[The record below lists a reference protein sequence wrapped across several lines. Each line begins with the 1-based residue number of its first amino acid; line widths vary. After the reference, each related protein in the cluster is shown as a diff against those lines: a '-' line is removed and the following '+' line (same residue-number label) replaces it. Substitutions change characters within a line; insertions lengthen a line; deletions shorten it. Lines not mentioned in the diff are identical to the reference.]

1 MLDMNM
7 DPGRIYFTWP
17 DRLFSYDCRSCGA
30 CCKGLGIGLDAASG
44 QVERLVTLYPGLTP
58 FLRKRGHTWTAF
70 NPRGRCWF
78 LTDAGLCRIES
89 DHGRDTK
96 PASCRLFPFNRI
108 FRLGSWMIVD
118 FNSVICPL
126 RAALDPGLDH
136 EPGASG
142 PVTHASVLADIAAV
156 HDAAVVGTALPAEQP
171 EEEGQRLVARERA
184 IAEICFAAAASPGSD
199 AVARAWRAQ
208 SQEGSLA
215 HALAPLS
222 RALALL
228 TGEPW
233 RAPDDVTLASC
244 LWITPSMRFNELYGP
259 RQYGSRA
266 DLAGVL
272 GDVWLAWLHACAL
285 GADMAG
291 RPLDLR
297 EATSVWGEIMPLCQL
312 AARWQSA
319 PTMTPGPVELPG
331 VEDPRGV
338 VRRLAESCVSNRER
352 KPLGALLA
360 PLLQDVPAA
369 ERAVLARLVEPLLP
383 RIRWRRARTA

>member
-1 MLDMNM
+1 M

-17 DRLFSYDCRSCGA
+17 DRLFSYDCRGCSA
-30 CCKGLGIGLDAASG
+30 CCKGLGIGLDAAAG
-44 QVERLVTLYPGLTP
+44 QVEHLVGLYPGLTP
-58 FLRKRGHTWTAF
+58 FLRKRGQTWTAF

-78 LTDAGLCRIES
+78 LTDAGLCRVES
-89 DHGRDTK
+89 EHGRESK

-126 RAALDPGLDH
+126 RAAPDPGGDH
-136 EPGASG
+136 APAPGASG

-156 HDAAVVGTALPAEQP
+156 RDTAVVGTALPAEQP
-171 EEEGQRLVARERA
+171 EAEGQRLVGRERA
-184 IAEICFAAAASPGSD
+184 IAEVCFAAAASPGDD
-199 AVARAWRAQ
+199 AVALVWKAQ
-208 SQEGSLA
+208 SQEGSLT

-222 RALALL
+222 RALVLL

-233 RAPDDVTLASC
+233 RAPDAATLASC

-259 RQYGSRA
+259 RQYEPRA
-266 DLAGVL
+266 ELASVL
-272 GDVWLAWLHACAL
+272 SDVWLAWLHACAL

-297 EATSVWGEIMPLCQL
+297 EATSVWGEIMPLAHL

-319 PTMTPGPVELPG
+319 PTMAAGPVELPG

-338 VRRLAESCVSNRER
+338 VQRFAESCVSNRAR

-360 PLLQDVPAA
+360 PLLQDVPAL
-369 ERAVLARLVEPLLP
+369 ERAVLARLIEPLLP
-383 RIRWRRARTA
+383 RIRWRRPRTV